1 MERNLTMDCFNYNC
15 PFWSNTTSSSNRC
28 ECIACPNR
36 CEAYTAYASEWFRTI
51 LRTVEEKYLV
61 CGGEK
66 MNWTNKAILAWGW
79 LLTPE
84 EIATLPNEVYAEW
97 VDNELLLYPER
108 TDKRLFAY
116 FYVEAGEFP
125 RNITDISP
133 EIDTEE
139 IAKKVEAFHKAFP
152 ARTDESQA
160 YLWSILY

>member
-1 MERNLTMDCFNYNC
+1 MIGFSLERRL
-15 PFWSNTTSSSNRC
+15 
-28 ECIACPNR
+28 
-36 CEAYTAYASEWFRTI
+36 
-51 LRTVEEKYLV
+51 
-61 CGGEK
+61 K

-79 LLTPE
+79 TLTPE
-84 EIATLPNEVYAEW
+84 EVATLPNEVYAEW

-116 FYVEAGEFP
+116 FYVEAGNFH
-125 RNITDISP
+125 RNVTNLSP

-139 IAKKVEAFHKAFP
+139 IAKRVEAFHKAFP